1 MPDYDLPREAEMA
14 RRLAA
19 RGFPN
24 QTLPEGFT
32 DLHALVSG
40 QSEPGLVA
48 DALTESA
55 YKNTLNAKDGD
66 GMTALMYAAK
76 DLKGDIAETLV
87 AAGAS
92 KALTNNE
99 GNTALALFDEAMA
112 ADQAIAEE
120 NGESPTIDPNVAE
133 DIRKTF
139 EGGRRRRNRKT
150 RARKPKR
157 RTTRRRR

>member
-1 MPDYDLPREAEMA
+1 MA

-24 QTLPEGFT
+24 QQLPEGFT
-32 DLHALVSG
+32 DLHALVFG

-92 KALTNNE
+92 KALTNTE
-99 GNTALALFDEAMA
+99 GKTALALFDEALA

-120 NGESPTIDPNVAE
+120 NGESPTVDPNVAE
-133 DIRKTF
+133 AIRKTF
-139 EGGRRRRNRKT
+139 EGGRRRNRKT

>member
-1 MPDYDLPREAEMA
+1 MA

-24 QTLPEGFT
+24 QQVPEGFT
-32 DLHALVSG
+32 DLHALVFG

-92 KALTNNE
+92 KALTNTE
-99 GNTALALFDEAMA
+99 GKTALALFDEAMA
-112 ADQAIAEE
+112 TDQAIAEE
-120 NGESPTIDPNVAE
+120 NGESPTVDPNVAE
-133 DIRKTF
+133 AIRKTF
-139 EGGRRRRNRKT
+139 EGGRRRNRKT

>member
-1 MPDYDLPREAEMA
+1 MPDYDLPREVEMA

-24 QTLPEGFT
+24 QQPPEDFT
-32 DLHALVSG
+32 DLHALVFG

-48 DALTESA
+48 DALTVDR
-55 YKNTLNAKDGD
+55 YKNLLNAKDGD

-87 AAGAS
+87 AAGAT

-99 GNTALALFDEAMA
+99 RKTALALFDEALA

-120 NGESPTIDPNVAE
+120 NGESPTVDPNVAE

>member
-1 MPDYDLPREAEMA
+1 MA

-24 QTLPEGFT
+24 QQLPEGFT
-32 DLHALVSG
+32 DLHALVFG

-55 YKNTLNAKDGD
+55 YTNTLNAKDGD

-76 DLKGDIAETLV
+76 DLKGDMASHLV
-87 AAGAS
+87 AKGAN
-92 KALTNNE
+92 KELTNTE
-99 GNTALALFDEAMA
+99 GKTALALFDEALA

-120 NGESPTIDPNVAE
+120 NGEPPTVDPNSIE

>member
-1 MPDYDLPREAEMA
+1 MEEAFAQKKAVDAAMT
-14 RRLAA
+14 RA
-19 RGFPN
+19 RGNFG
-24 QTLPEGFT
+24 TLPDNFGP
-32 DLHALVSG
+32 LHALASTQADPRV
-40 QSEPGLVA
+40 VA
-48 DALTESA
+48 VELETKTPVEVDQQDST
-55 YKNTLNAKDGD
+55 

-76 DLKGDIAETLV
+76 DLQGDIASHLV

-99 GNTALALFDEAMA
+99 RKTALALFDEALA

-120 NGESPTIDPNVAE
+120 TGESPTVDPNVAE

>member
-1 MPDYDLPREAEMA
+1 MA

-24 QTLPEGFT
+24 QQLPEGFT
-32 DLHALVSG
+32 DLHALVFG

-76 DLKGDIAETLV
+76 DLKGDMAERLV

-92 KALTNNE
+92 KALTNTE
-99 GNTALALFDEAMA
+99 GKTALALFDEALA

-120 NGESPTIDPNVAE
+120 NGESPTVDPNVAE
-133 DIRKTF
+133 AIRKTF
-139 EGGRRRRNRKT
+139 EGGRRRNRKT